1 MEKDVKEEFVKVR
14 SEFSEYQNKF
24 DKRLDELFDELRKP
38 MFSYKEMGAIA
49 LGIISYTYVITR
61 DFSGVKSMS
70 EITLEK
76 VERQD
81 VLIKEINQQ
90 SKETNKENTIKT
102 DKILEIVSDIKIDVA
117 VLKENK
123 KDNKNPTSA
132 QRQQMVLDW
141 ANGKN

>member
-1 MEKDVKEEFVKVR
+1 MEQDVKEEFVKVR

-24 DKRLDELFDELRKP
+24 DKRLDDLFDEIRKP
-38 MFSYKEMGAIA
+38 MFSYKEMIAIA
-49 LGIISYTYVITR
+49 IAIISYTYFITR

-70 EITLEK
+70 ETTLEK
-76 VERQD
+76 VEKQD

>member
-1 MEKDVKEEFVKVR
+1 MEQDVKEEFVKVR

-24 DKRLDELFDELRKP
+24 DKRLDELFDEIRKP
-38 MFSYKEMGAIA
+38 MFSYKEMIAIA
-49 LGIISYTYVITR
+49 IAIISYTYFITR

-70 EITLEK
+70 ETTLEK
-76 VERQD
+76 VEKQD

-117 VLKENK
+117 VLKENI

-132 QRQQMVLDW
+132 QKQQMILEW

>member
-24 DKRLDELFDELRKP
+24 DKRLDELFDEIRKP

-70 EITLEK
+70 ETTLEK
-76 VERQD
+76 VEKQD
-81 VLIKEINQQ
+81 VLIKEI
-90 SKETNKENTIKT
+90 SKENKESKKENEAKT
-102 DKILEIVSDIKIDVA
+102 DKILETVLDIKIDVA
-117 VLKENK
+117 ILKENK
-123 KDNKNPTSA
+123 KDSKNPTNA

>member
-123 KDNKNPTSA
+123 KDNKNLTSA

>member
-70 EITLEK
+70 ETTLEK

>member
-132 QRQQMVLDW
+132 QRQQMILEW

>member
-1 MEKDVKEEFVKVR
+1 MEKEVKEEFVKVR
-14 SEFSEYQNKF
+14 TEFSDYQKAF
-24 DKRLDELFDELRKP
+24 DKRLDELFDKIRKP
-38 MFSYKEMGAIA
+38 MFSYKEMGVIA
-49 LGIISYTYVITR
+49 LGIISYTYFITR
-61 DFSGVKSMS
+61 DFSGVKSMA
-70 EITLEK
+70 ETTKEK
-76 VERQD
+76 VE
-81 VLIKEINQQ
+81 LQQ
-90 SKETNKENTIKT
+90 ISIKETNKENAIKT

>member
-1 MEKDVKEEFVKVR
+1 MEKDVKDEFVKVR

-123 KDNKNPTSA
+123 KDNKNLTSA